1 MEVENITKTA
11 TFKSF
16 LLLSYK
22 NTQLLFLQIML
33 FNIFMIQTLTDDF
46 WGLTQ
51 KFELRV
57 SFNISFNF
65 INKKED
71 QISFR
76 VWSHLLKISLMENFL
91 FCAVSEGR
99 LQQQISSK
107 QSIFTF
113 PLVQDPHF
121 EVIL

>member
-22 NTQLLFLQIML
+22 NIQLLFLQIVL

-65 INKKED
+65 INKK
-71 QISFR
+71 IK
-76 VWSHLLKISLMENFL
+76 L
-91 FCAVSEGR
+91 VSQR
-99 LQQQISSK
+99 ID
-107 QSIFTF
+107 I
-113 PLVQDPHF
+113 
-121 EVIL
+121 

>member
-22 NTQLLFLQIML
+22 NTQLLSLQIVL

-65 INKKED
+65 INKK
-71 QISFR
+71 IK
-76 VWSHLLKISLMENFL
+76 L
-91 FCAVSEGR
+91 VSQR
-99 LQQQISSK
+99 ID
-107 QSIFTF
+107 I
-113 PLVQDPHF
+113 
-121 EVIL
+121 

>member
-22 NTQLLFLQIML
+22 NTQLLSLQIVL
-33 FNIFMIQTLTDDF
+33 FNIFVIQTLTDDF

-65 INKKED
+65 INKK
-71 QISFR
+71 IK
-76 VWSHLLKISLMENFL
+76 L
-91 FCAVSEGR
+91 VSQR
-99 LQQQISSK
+99 ID
-107 QSIFTF
+107 I
-113 PLVQDPHF
+113 
-121 EVIL
+121 

>member
-1 MEVENITKTA
+1 MEVENITKTG

-22 NTQLLFLQIML
+22 NTQLLFLQIVL

-65 INKKED
+65 INKK
-71 QISFR
+71 IK
-76 VWSHLLKISLMENFL
+76 L
-91 FCAVSEGR
+91 VSQR
-99 LQQQISSK
+99 ID
-107 QSIFTF
+107 I
-113 PLVQDPHF
+113 
-121 EVIL
+121 

>member
-22 NTQLLFLQIML
+22 NTQFHFLQIVL
-33 FNIFMIQTLTDDF
+33 FNIFVIQTLTDDF

-65 INKKED
+65 INKK
-71 QISFR
+71 IK
-76 VWSHLLKISLMENFL
+76 L
-91 FCAVSEGR
+91 VSQR
-99 LQQQISSK
+99 ID
-107 QSIFTF
+107 I
-113 PLVQDPHF
+113 
-121 EVIL
+121 

>member
-22 NTQLLFLQIML
+22 NTQLLFLQIVL

-65 INKKED
+65 INKK
-71 QISFR
+71 IK
-76 VWSHLLKISLMENFL
+76 L
-91 FCAVSEGR
+91 VSQR
-99 LQQQISSK
+99 ID
-107 QSIFTF
+107 I
-113 PLVQDPHF
+113 
-121 EVIL
+121 

>member
-22 NTQLLFLQIML
+22 NTQFLFLQIVL
-33 FNIFMIQTLTDDF
+33 FNIFVIQTLTDDF

-65 INKKED
+65 INKK
-71 QISFR
+71 IK
-76 VWSHLLKISLMENFL
+76 L
-91 FCAVSEGR
+91 VSQR
-99 LQQQISSK
+99 ID
-107 QSIFTF
+107 I
-113 PLVQDPHF
+113 
-121 EVIL
+121 